1 MPIKASTAASIQAS
15 RVPSRSED
23 HRDFSKS
30 PCLAASV
37 FGVSRAAFFL
47 ASPKESTPNCRICP
61 HGWELLA
68 HSEKLDLHFT
78 GRKSLN
84 PRKIKRGRRLKNKS
98 AEEWMASI
106 LEQTVI
112 GKDSKKEEAK
122 HLAEVERADKARQK
136 QALTL
141 QRRSILSQTANQP
154 ARHAALEA
162 ALAQIDGQ
170 IAQLG

>member
-1 MPIKASTAASIQAS
+1 M
-15 RVPSRSED
+15 
-23 HRDFSKS
+23 
-30 PCLAASV
+30 
-37 FGVSRAAFFL
+37 GV
-47 ASPKESTPNCRICP
+47 
-61 HGWELLA
+61 LA
-68 HSEKLDLHFT
+68 HREKLDLHFT
-78 GRKSLN
+78 GRKARN
-84 PRKIKRGRRLKNKS
+84 PRKIKRGRRFKNKS

-122 HLAEVERADKARQK
+122 HLANVVRAEKERQK

>member
-1 MPIKASTAASIQAS
+1 
-15 RVPSRSED
+15 
-23 HRDFSKS
+23 
-30 PCLAASV
+30 
-37 FGVSRAAFFL
+37 
-47 ASPKESTPNCRICP
+47 
-61 HGWELLA
+61 
-68 HSEKLDLHFT
+68 
-78 GRKSLN
+78 
-84 PRKIKRGRRLKNKS
+84 
-98 AEEWMASI
+98 MASI

-122 HLAEVERADKARQK
+122 HLANVVRAEKERQK